1 MRVLQLVL
9 LLALP
14 LAASAQA
21 PAPAPAAAPVV
32 RVELSS
38 FDFEPTIIR
47 LRAGQPVV
55 LRLVNNGDRD
65 HNFSAPLFFTN
76 ATGVSGPVRNGK
88 VEVNGGQTV
97 DVRLTPRRGNYR
109 LVCTHTF
116 HSTLG
121 MEGDIVVQ

>member
-1 MRVLQLVL
+1 MRVPMLALLLVL
-9 LLALP
+9 P
-14 LAASAQA
+14 IAASAQ
-21 PAPAPAAAPVV
+21 PPAAAPVV

-38 FDFEPTIIR
+38 FDFDPMIIR

-55 LRLVNNGDRD
+55 LRLVNRGDRS

-76 ATGVSGPVRNGK
+76 AAGVSGPVRNGK
-88 VEVNGGQTV
+88 VEVRGGQSV

-109 LVCTHTF
+109 LTCAHTF
-116 HSTLG
+116 HSSLG

>member
-1 MRVLQLVL
+1 VLQLAVI
-9 LLALP
+9 LALP
-14 LAASAQA
+14 VIASAQ
-21 PAPAPAAAPVV
+21 PPAAAPVV

-38 FDFEPTIIR
+38 FDFDPTIVR
-47 LRAGQPVV
+47 LRAGEPVV
-55 LRLVNNGDRD
+55 LRLVNRGDRD
-65 HNFSAPLFFTN
+65 HDFSAPLFFTN

-88 VEVNGGQTV
+88 VEVEGGRTV

-109 LVCTHTF
+109 LKCTHTF